1 MKVSKMKH
9 KIHIKYFGQIA
20 EITTKS
26 SEYLNIETSSV
37 EAIINQLNNSYP
49 ALASQ
54 EFNVAVDHRIVDKK
68 TEISREVELALLP
81 PFAGG

>member
-1 MKVSKMKH
+1 MKH

-26 SEYLNIETSSV
+26 SEYLNIETSNV
-37 EAIINQLNNSYP
+37 ETIINQLSKSYP

-54 EFNVAVDHRIVDKK
+54 DFNVAVDHKIVENK
-68 TEISREVELALLP
+68 TEISRDVELALLP